1 MPYSIET
8 NNEEC
13 ANGYAVVKDGDGT
26 LIFCHKTR
34 REAVAQIA
42 ALNINEN
49 YRALPNNYRPAS
61 SDNVPAGRRCGNC
74 SYYAANYCS
83 LWDAKVMASYY
94 CNKWAGSSDYRA
106 DATAP
111 AEDQIK
117 GSSVNEPG
125 SASGKLG
132 DIAISEQTEKALQN
146 KADLHNEEMKERDRP
161 SWTRVRVGALRSV
174 YRRGLGAYSTSHR
187 PGIGRAQWA
196 MARVNAFL
204 YLARTGAPEN
214 SKYVGDNDLLDP
226 GHRKYTEQED
236 RAESFTP
243 TQEMRAE
250 ARRGLDWRR
259 AFGRGGTEIGVARAR
274 DIINGNLSYDTVL
287 RMRSFLAR
295 HEVDKQ
301 GQGFSPSETGYPS
314 AGRIAWALWGGD
326 PGKVWADKIVRD
338 QAGENP

>member
-8 NNEEC
+8 NNEAC
-13 ANGYAVVKDGDGT
+13 ANGYAVVKDADGT

-34 REAVAQIA
+34 REAVAQIT

-61 SDNVPAGRRCGNC
+61 ADNVPAGRRCGNC
-74 SYYAANYCS
+74 SYFAANYCS

-94 CNKWAGSSDYRA
+94 CNKW
-106 DATAP
+106 
-111 AEDQIK
+111 Q
-117 GSSVNEPG
+117 G
-125 SASGKLG
+125 SA
-132 DIAISEQTEKALQN
+132 
-146 KADLHNEEMKERDRP
+146 
-161 SWTRVRVGALRSV
+161 
-174 YRRGLGAYSTSHR
+174 
-187 PGIGRAQWA
+187 
-196 MARVNAFL
+196 
-204 YLARTGAPEN
+204 
-214 SKYVGDNDLLDP
+214 
-226 GHRKYTEQED
+226 ED

-295 HEVDKQ
+295 HETDKQ
-301 GQGFSPSETGYPS
+301 GQGFSPSEAGYPS
-314 AGRIAWALWGGD
+314 AGRIAWALWAGD

-338 QAGENP
+338 QADDNT

>member
-8 NNEEC
+8 NNKEC
-13 ANGYAVVKDGDGT
+13 ANGYAVVKDADGT

-34 REAVAQIA
+34 REAIAQIA

-74 SYYAANYCS
+74 SYFAANYCS

-94 CNKWAGSSDYRA
+94 CNKW
-106 DATAP
+106 
-111 AEDQIK
+111 Q
-117 GSSVNEPG
+117 G
-125 SASGKLG
+125 SA
-132 DIAISEQTEKALQN
+132 
-146 KADLHNEEMKERDRP
+146 
-161 SWTRVRVGALRSV
+161 
-174 YRRGLGAYSTSHR
+174 
-187 PGIGRAQWA
+187 
-196 MARVNAFL
+196 
-204 YLARTGAPEN
+204 
-214 SKYVGDNDLLDP
+214 
-226 GHRKYTEQED
+226 ED

-243 TQEMRAE
+243 TQEMRSE
-250 ARRGLDWRR
+250 ARRGLEWRR

-338 QAGENP
+338 QADENT

>member
-8 NNEEC
+8 NNQEC

-42 ALNINEN
+42 ALNINEK
-49 YRALPNNYRPAS
+49 YRALPNNYSPAS

-94 CNKWAGSSDYRA
+94 CNKW
-106 DATAP
+106 
-111 AEDQIK
+111 Q
-117 GSSVNEPG
+117 G
-125 SASGKLG
+125 SA
-132 DIAISEQTEKALQN
+132 
-146 KADLHNEEMKERDRP
+146 
-161 SWTRVRVGALRSV
+161 
-174 YRRGLGAYSTSHR
+174 
-187 PGIGRAQWA
+187 
-196 MARVNAFL
+196 
-204 YLARTGAPEN
+204 
-214 SKYVGDNDLLDP
+214 
-226 GHRKYTEQED
+226 ED

-250 ARRGLDWRR
+250 ARRGLEWRR

-326 PGKVWADKIVRD
+326 PGKVWAEKIVRD
-338 QAGENP
+338 QAGENT

>member
-8 NNEEC
+8 NNEAC
-13 ANGYAVVKDGDGT
+13 ANGYAVLKDDDGT

-74 SYYAANYCS
+74 SYFAANYCS

-94 CNKWAGSSDYRA
+94 CNKW
-106 DATAP
+106 
-111 AEDQIK
+111 Q
-117 GSSVNEPG
+117 G
-125 SASGKLG
+125 SA
-132 DIAISEQTEKALQN
+132 
-146 KADLHNEEMKERDRP
+146 
-161 SWTRVRVGALRSV
+161 
-174 YRRGLGAYSTSHR
+174 
-187 PGIGRAQWA
+187 
-196 MARVNAFL
+196 
-204 YLARTGAPEN
+204 
-214 SKYVGDNDLLDP
+214 
-226 GHRKYTEQED
+226 ED

-243 TQEMRAE
+243 TQEMRSE

-259 AFGRGGTEIGVARAR
+259 AFGRGGTEIGIARAR

-338 QAGENP
+338 QADNNT

>member
-8 NNEEC
+8 NNDAC
-13 ANGYAVVKDGDGT
+13 ANGYAVVKDVDGT

-74 SYYAANYCS
+74 SYFANNYCS

-94 CNKWAGSSDYRA
+94 CNKW
-106 DATAP
+106 
-111 AEDQIK
+111 Q
-117 GSSVNEPG
+117 G
-125 SASGKLG
+125 SA
-132 DIAISEQTEKALQN
+132 
-146 KADLHNEEMKERDRP
+146 
-161 SWTRVRVGALRSV
+161 
-174 YRRGLGAYSTSHR
+174 
-187 PGIGRAQWA
+187 
-196 MARVNAFL
+196 
-204 YLARTGAPEN
+204 
-214 SKYVGDNDLLDP
+214 
-226 GHRKYTEQED
+226 ED

-295 HEVDKQ
+295 HEIDKQ
-301 GQGFSPSETGYPS
+301 GQGFTPSESGYPS

-338 QAGENP
+338 QAGENT

>member
-8 NNEEC
+8 NNDAC
-13 ANGYAVVKDGDGT
+13 ANGYAVVKDADGT

-74 SYYAANYCS
+74 SYFADNYCS

-94 CNKWAGSSDYRA
+94 CNKWQGS
-106 DATAP
+106 
-111 AEDQIK
+111 
-117 GSSVNEPG
+117 V
-125 SASGKLG
+125 
-132 DIAISEQTEKALQN
+132 
-146 KADLHNEEMKERDRP
+146 
-161 SWTRVRVGALRSV
+161 
-174 YRRGLGAYSTSHR
+174 
-187 PGIGRAQWA
+187 
-196 MARVNAFL
+196 
-204 YLARTGAPEN
+204 
-214 SKYVGDNDLLDP
+214 
-226 GHRKYTEQED
+226 ED

-250 ARRGLDWRR
+250 ARRGLEWRR

-295 HEVDKQ
+295 HEIDKQ
-301 GQGFSPSETGYPS
+301 GQGFTPSEAGYPS

-338 QAGENP
+338 QAGENT

>member
-1 MPYSIET
+1 MT
-8 NNEEC
+8 NSEAC
-13 ANGYAVVKDGDGT
+13 ANGYAVVKDDDGT

-74 SYYAANYCS
+74 SYFSANSCS
-83 LWDAKVMASYY
+83 LWDAQVMASYY
-94 CNKWAGSSDYRA
+94 CNKW
-106 DATAP
+106 
-111 AEDQIK
+111 Q
-117 GSSVNEPG
+117 G
-125 SASGKLG
+125 SA
-132 DIAISEQTEKALQN
+132 
-146 KADLHNEEMKERDRP
+146 
-161 SWTRVRVGALRSV
+161 
-174 YRRGLGAYSTSHR
+174 
-187 PGIGRAQWA
+187 
-196 MARVNAFL
+196 
-204 YLARTGAPEN
+204 
-214 SKYVGDNDLLDP
+214 
-226 GHRKYTEQED
+226 ED

-326 PGKVWADKIVRD
+326 PGKVWADKIIRD